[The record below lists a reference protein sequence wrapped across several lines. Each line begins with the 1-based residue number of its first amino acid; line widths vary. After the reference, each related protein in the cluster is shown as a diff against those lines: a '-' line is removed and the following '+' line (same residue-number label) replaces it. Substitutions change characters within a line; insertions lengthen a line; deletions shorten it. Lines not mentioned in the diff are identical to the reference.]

1 MVSEVGG
8 EKQGWRP
15 DPVGRHELRY
25 FDDGTWT
32 DSVTTNGR
40 RRRDPPGGGR
50 RVANVETTPEAI
62 RRQVASAG
70 AATTAPRGGTLL
82 TEPVLV
88 FSTTVRTGSKGST
101 EFAISSA
108 DGGQLGAIREVG
120 QTRAKALWRFVEVS
134 VLRARNLQ
142 LVDMSGAPE
151 ITVKRPL
158 TLSGTFVRAK
168 YLIGDGVGRP
178 VGAFTQQ
185 VVRDFSLS
193 WPEGSGASM
202 KQTRPRSGAF
212 VLRDRSGDVVARLT
226 RGRGEGASLSG
237 LVTGTRHY
245 VLEVVATVPDP
256 LRRLLLAAPA
266 VIDVTER
273 YVDTMAD

>member
-1 MVSEVGG
+1 VSEVGG

-15 DPVGRHELRY
+15 DPFGRHELRY
-25 FDDGTWT
+25 FDDGAWT

-40 RRRDPPGGGR
+40 RRRDPPGGEH
-50 RVANVETTPEAI
+50 RVPTIETTPEAI
-62 RRQVASAG
+62 RRQVAAAG
-70 AATTAPRGGTLL
+70 AAMAVPCGGTLL

-88 FSTTVRTGSKGST
+88 FSTAVRTGSKGST
-101 EFAISSA
+101 EFAIYRA
-108 DGGQLGAIREVG
+108 DGGQVGAIREVG
-120 QTRAKALWRFVEVS
+120 QTRAKAIWSFVEIS

-158 TLSGTFVRAK
+158 TVSGTVLRAK

-178 VGAFTQQ
+178 VGVFAQQ
-185 VVRDFSLS
+185 VNYDFSLS
-193 WPEGSGASM
+193 WPEGMGASM
-202 KQTRPRSGAF
+202 KQTKPRSGAF
-212 VLRDRSGDVVARLT
+212 VVRDQTGDVVARLT
-226 RGRGEGASLSG
+226 RGRGDGARLSG
-237 LVTGTRHY
+237 LFTGTRHY
-245 VLEVVATVPDP
+245 VLEVVAPVPDP

>member
-1 MVSEVGG
+1 M
-8 EKQGWRP
+8 Q
-15 DPVGRHELRY
+15 
-25 FDDGTWT
+25 
-32 DSVTTNGR
+32 
-40 RRRDPPGGGR
+40 
-50 RVANVETTPEAI
+50 TTPEAI

-70 AATTAPRGGTLL
+70 AAMAAPGGGTLL

-88 FSTTVRTGSKGST
+88 FSTAARTGSKGST
-101 EFAISSA
+101 EFAIYGA
-108 DGGQLGAIREVG
+108 YGGQVGAVREVG
-120 QTRAKALWRFVEVS
+120 QTRAKALWRFIEIS
-134 VLRARNLQ
+134 PLRARNLQ
-142 LVDMSGAPE
+142 LVDLSGAPE

-158 TLSGTFVRAK
+158 TAVATVVRAK

-185 VVRDFSLS
+185 VVYDFSLS

-212 VLRDRSGDVVARLT
+212 VVRDRSEQVVARIT
-226 RGRGEGASLSG
+226 RGRGDGALISG
-237 LVTGTRHY
+237 LFTGTRHY
-245 VLEVVATVPDP
+245 VLEVVAPVPDP

-273 YVDTMAD
+273 YVDTMVD